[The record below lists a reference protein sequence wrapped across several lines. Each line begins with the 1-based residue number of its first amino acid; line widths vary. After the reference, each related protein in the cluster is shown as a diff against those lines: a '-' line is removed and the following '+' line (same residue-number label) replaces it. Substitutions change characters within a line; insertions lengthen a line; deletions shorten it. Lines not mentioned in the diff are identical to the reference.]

1 MPGYFNSLLNETT
14 SAQAQQQMF
23 SATDTEFQGSLF
35 EDVLAN
41 SPTSAIV
48 TGMDLAYANDDFTF
62 KSSETLNPQE
72 ANEKYGLKGELKFS
86 SPIKESAAKIM
97 YDRKYYE
104 LQRREVLGQGTSGQ
118 NLVGF
123 GTGMAATLIDPLN
136 IALSLAIPPVAEMKL
151 AGLAGSSISR
161 QVGAKAVG
169 GALDAGLAVAAGQG
183 LTAAALNGTQADYTM
198 TTALRDTAM
207 GMVLGGAVH
216 GGLGTYKASRGLPV
230 TDFMSKTK
238 PETQLHAQVAAAN
251 DLLNGRA
258 VTSPEQLVK
267 LDENLTRAGAEN
279 SAAASVLNQ
288 DPTPRDPLKPS
299 GPKEAPQFF
308 DPEFKFRQEE
318 KPLVAEAA
326 PEVKAGVD
334 LETQAQAINNY
345 LETSEPI
352 NGFLR
357 GELPGGKDVELD
369 VAALDEALNLA
380 PETGEMLTVYRVAE
394 KGVYTDNRLDPGSVD
409 KGFLS
414 GTTSKAE
421 AKKFAEQGNFDSPV
435 IYEIQVPAG
444 TKFLKLGNKPDYPY
458 KTEVLLPRGA
468 KISRSISASAA
479 LKRKVWEYKLEAAA
493 KPEAKLAPVPDGYER
508 VVIDEKKLN
517 LRTYTA
523 GAGVEYRPSQPKSI
537 LVPKGAVTPDTVAK
551 IISNNKNIRGQQ
563 IDFNGFNE
571 IYQFFIELGLKEEDF
586 DPYVVEKS
594 TTKSGQELRG
604 IQTNAQLLVGEMR
617 NFVIRITDVQAGQK
631 PELEIPG
638 LTTVSIRNKTFK
650 LKMADFSE
658 GKTIKVDV
666 SERVY
671 LPQDVAAIRYY
682 AAQGKAKYEA
692 IEALDNESR
701 KDATI
706 RAENPDYRKIYKRTV
721 DEAYHGVAKKAVMA
735 NMSFGDLHAGNIG
748 ARLADDVNNPGDFLV
763 LDKGAPRINYRDLYN
778 DVYGQGRMLP
788 NKNDPAQKIQYDEYK
803 RIQKENIDA
812 ANRERLEAHRQELI
826 NKEQIKI
833 IREQLDNLKQQL
845 QKKPES
851 TWWKPGDEAPV
862 ETAAKETVTQDS
874 LKAPQDLERDF
885 NNLSMDTEEFINR
898 FKNEMSETDLAKLAE
913 FDKLAG
919 DAEKAKPG
927 FAQAALCV
935 IRNLV

>member
-1 MPGYFNSLLNETT
+1 
-14 SAQAQQQMF
+14 MF

-62 KSSETLNPQE
+62 KSSEMLNPQE

-123 GTGMAATLIDPLN
+123 GTGMAATLMDPLN
-136 IALSLAIPPVAEMKL
+136 IGLSLAIPPIAEMKL
-151 AGLAGSSISR
+151 ANLAGSTVAR

-198 TTALRDTAM
+198 NTALRDTAM
-207 GMVLGGAVH
+207 GMVLGGAIH

-251 DLLNGRA
+251 DLLNGRV

-288 DPTPRDPLKPS
+288 DLTPRDPLKPS

-308 DPEFKFRQEE
+308 DPEFKFRQED
-318 KPLVAEAA
+318 KPLVAES
-326 PEVKAGVD
+326 K
-334 LETQAQAINNY
+334 
-345 LETSEPI
+345 
-352 NGFLR
+352 
-357 GELPGGKDVELD
+357 PGVEL
-369 VAALDEALNLA
+369 
-380 PETGEMLTVYRVAE
+380 
-394 KGVYTDNRLDPGSVD
+394 
-409 KGFLS
+409 
-414 GTTSKAE
+414 KAE
-421 AKKFAEQGNFDSPV
+421 
-435 IYEIQVPAG
+435 
-444 TKFLKLGNKPDYPY
+444 
-458 KTEVLLPRGA
+458 
-468 KISRSISASAA
+468 
-479 LKRKVWEYKLEAAA
+479 
-493 KPEAKLAPVPDGYER
+493 VPDGYER
-508 VVIDEKKLN
+508 VVVDEKKLN

-523 GAGVEYRPSQPKSI
+523 GAGVEYRPSEPRSL

-638 LTTVSIRNKTFK
+638 LTTVSIRNKVFK

-682 AAQGKAKYEA
+682 AAQGKTKYEA

-706 RAENPDYRKIYKRTV
+706 RGENPDYRKIYKRTV

-778 DVYGQGRMLP
+778 DIYGQGRMLP
-788 NKNDPAQKIQYDEYK
+788 NKNDPAQKIQYDEYS

-812 ANRERLEAHRQELI
+812 AKRERLEAHRQEII

-874 LKAPQDLERDF
+874 LKAPQDLERDL

>member
-62 KSSETLNPQE
+62 KSSEMLNPQE

-123 GTGMAATLIDPLN
+123 GTGMAATLMDPLN
-136 IALSLAIPPVAEMKL
+136 IGLSLAIPPIAEMKL
-151 AGLAGSSISR
+151 ANLAGSTVAR

-198 TTALRDTAM
+198 NTALRDTAM
-207 GMVLGGAVH
+207 GMVLGGAIH

-251 DLLNGRA
+251 DLLNGRV

-308 DPEFKFRQEE
+308 DPEFKFRPNDQTII
-318 KPLVAEAA
+318 PSAA
-326 PEVKAGVD
+326 QPE
-334 LETQAQAINNY
+334 
-345 LETSEPI
+345 
-352 NGFLR
+352 
-357 GELPGGKDVELD
+357 
-369 VAALDEALNLA
+369 
-380 PETGEMLTVYRVAE
+380 
-394 KGVYTDNRLDPGSVD
+394 
-409 KGFLS
+409 
-414 GTTSKAE
+414 
-421 AKKFAEQGNFDSPV
+421 
-435 IYEIQVPAG
+435 VPAG
-444 TKFLKLGNKPDYPY
+444 
-458 KTEVLLPRGA
+458 
-468 KISRSISASAA
+468 
-479 LKRKVWEYKLEAAA
+479 
-493 KPEAKLAPVPDGYER
+493 YESVTLR
-508 VVIDEKKLN
+508 PGELN
-517 LRTYTA
+517 LEDFREAGPRFDNKRPVDEVVYAPA
-523 GAGVEYRPSQPKSI
+523 GAIKPQTLR
-537 LVPKGAVTPDTVAK
+537 K
-551 IISNNKNIRGQQ
+551 IISNNRQ
-563 IDFNGFNE
+563 IGGYRIGYESFKD
-571 IYQFFIELGLKEEDF
+571 IWKYLTELGLKEEDL
-586 DPYVVEKS
+586 DQGVVK
-594 TTKSGQELRG
+594 TAKTPGGRGLRG
-604 IQTNAQLLVGEMR
+604 IQTNAQLLVGDMR
-617 NFVIRITDVQAGQK
+617 NFVVRFTDIEGGQK
-631 PELEIPG
+631 PEVDIPG
-638 LTTVSIRNKTFK
+638 LTTVSINNRTFK
-650 LKMADFSE
+650 VPIGDGATK
-658 GKTIKVDV
+658 KIKVDI

-671 LPQDVAAIRYY
+671 ITREVALMRYFMSK
-682 AAQGKAKYEA
+682 GMDKWEA
-692 IEALDNESR
+692 IDKIASLTEEEIMSLGANEANEFA
-701 KDATI
+701 K
-706 RAENPDYRKIYKRTV
+706 KIKE
-721 DEAYHGVAKKAVMA
+721 EAYSALAKKAVMA
-735 NMSFGDLHAGNIG
+735 NMGFGDVHEYNIG
-748 ARLADDVNNPGDFLV
+748 ARLFDDPQKPADWLV
-763 LDKGAPRINYRDLYN
+763 LDKGYPLVDYADIYE
-778 DVYGQGRMLP
+778 RMAEEGGIVP
-788 NKNDPAQKIQYDEYK
+788 NKFDPAQKIAYEEYK
-803 RIQKENIDA
+803 RNKEVAIEA
-812 ANRERLEAHRQELI
+812 ANRERLEAHRQDII

-874 LKAPQDLERDF
+874 LKAPQDLERDL

>member
-1 MPGYFNSLLNETT
+1 VPGYFNSLLNETT

-23 SATDTEFQGSLF
+23 SANNSEFQGSLF

-48 TGMDLAYANDDFTF
+48 TGMDLAYASDDFTF

-151 AGLAGSSISR
+151 ANLAGSNVAR
-161 QVGAKAVG
+161 QVGAKVVG

-198 TTALRDTAM
+198 NTALRDTAM

-216 GGLGTYKASRGLPV
+216 GGLATYKASRGLPV

-251 DLLNGRA
+251 DLLNGRT
-258 VTSPEQLVK
+258 VTSPQQLIP
-267 LDENLTRAGAEN
+267 LDENLTRAKAEN
-279 SAAASVLNQ
+279 TDQVRALNQ
-288 DPTPRDPLKPS
+288 ETVARDPLKPS
-299 GPKEAPQFF
+299 GPREAPQFF
-308 DPEFKFRQEE
+308 DPEFKFREGDNQLIPAAIQPVGQTAAAKGYVSIKAFIADAGDALNEVLVNHPNSPE
-318 KPLVAEAA
+318 ISPDQSYLKVFADARNQKYGGRLTSKEFFDWLNSDAVFEGLKFTSKEDEASYRQLVSDLRAKSLKAKQVAEAA
-326 PEVKAGVD
+326 PQQIPAGYESV
-334 LETQAQAINNY
+334 T
-345 LETSEPI
+345 
-352 NGFLR
+352 LR
-357 GELPGGKDVELD
+357 PGELNLEDFREAGPRFDNKRPS
-369 VAALDEALNLA
+369 DE
-380 PETGEMLTVYRVAE
+380 TVYA
-394 KGVYTDNRLDPGSVD
+394 
-409 KGFLS
+409 
-414 GTTSKAE
+414 
-421 AKKFAEQGNFDSPV
+421 
-435 IYEIQVPAG
+435 PAG
-444 TKFLKLGNKPDYPY
+444 AIKPQ
-458 KTEVLLPRGA
+458 T
-468 KISRSISASAA
+468 
-479 LKRKVWEYKLEAAA
+479 
-493 KPEAKLAPVPDGYER
+493 
-508 VVIDEKKLN
+508 
-517 LRTYTA
+517 LR
-523 GAGVEYRPSQPKSI
+523 
-537 LVPKGAVTPDTVAK
+537 K
-551 IISNNKNIRGQQ
+551 IISNNRQ
-563 IDFNGFNE
+563 IGGYRIGYEGFKD
-571 IYQFFIELGLKEEDF
+571 IWKYLTELGLKEEDL
-586 DPYVVEKS
+586 DQGVVQTAK
-594 TTKSGQELRG
+594 TPGGRNLRG
-604 IQTNAQLLVGEMR
+604 IQTNAQLLVGDMR
-617 NFVIRITDVQAGQK
+617 NFVIRITDIEAGQR
-631 PELEIPG
+631 PEVDVPG
-638 LTTVSIRNKTFK
+638 LTTVSINNRTFK
-650 LKMADFSE
+650 LPIGDGATK
-658 GKTIKVDV
+658 KIKVDI

-671 LPQDVAAIRYY
+671 ITREVALMRYFMSKGMDKWQAIDKIASLTEDEIMRLG
-682 AAQGKAKYEA
+682 ANEANEFAK
-692 IEALDNESR
+692 
-701 KDATI
+701 
-706 RAENPDYRKIYKRTV
+706 KIKE
-721 DEAYHGVAKKAVMA
+721 EAYSALAKKAVMA
-735 NMSFGDLHAGNIG
+735 NMGFSDVHEYNIG
-748 ARLADDVNNPGDFLV
+748 ARIFDDPKKPADWLV
-763 LDKGAPRINYRDLYN
+763 LDKGYPLVNYGDIYEKMAEEGGI
-778 DVYGQGRMLP
+778 VP
-788 NKNDPAQKIQYDEYK
+788 NKFDPAQKIAYEEYK
-803 RIQKENIDA
+803 RNKKA
-812 ANRERLEAHRQELI
+812 AIEAAQLERLNAQREDIINREQV
-826 NKEQIKI
+826 KI